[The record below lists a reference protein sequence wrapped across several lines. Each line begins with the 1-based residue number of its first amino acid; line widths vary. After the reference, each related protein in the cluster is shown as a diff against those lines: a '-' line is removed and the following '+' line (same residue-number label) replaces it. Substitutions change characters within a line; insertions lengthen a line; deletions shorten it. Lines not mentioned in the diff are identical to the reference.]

1 MECADPAPLCSAWPD
16 ARLLQENTLFPLA
29 EPGLGN
35 ESGESSPHSKPLGLT
50 RGYDERIPYFPL
62 AEPGLGNE
70 SGESSPHSKPLKLTR
85 GYDERIPYFPLA
97 EPGLGNESGESS
109 PHSIR
114 KIAIKLCEYCKG
126 DVENQEL
133 RTKNQ

>member
-1 MECADPAPLCSAWPD
+1 LECGDPAPLCSAWPD

-70 SGESSPHSKPLKLTR
+70 SGESSPHS
-85 GYDERIPYFPLA
+85 
-97 EPGLGNESGESS
+97 
-109 PHSIR
+109 IR